1 MAFSSI
7 VRAMVRS
14 PLSTELLS
22 KLNKQQ
28 ELRLNGIPRLP
39 KGLVASALAQAS
51 GKNLFV
57 VCATLEEAGRWTAQ
71 VEAMGWETVHFYP
84 TSEASPYEPFDPETE
99 MTWGQMQALADLLKG
114 SRESAS
120 EITGNGQSKQLSKV
134 VIIATQNALQPHLP
148 PVEAFKPF
156 CLTLKGGM
164 EFELNAFGEKMA
176 TLGYERVPLVETEG
190 QWSRRGDIVDVFPVS
205 SELPVRLEWF
215 GDEIE
220 QIREFDPATQRSA
233 LDKVPQLILTPTSFA
248 PIVMASLKTI
258 PDLKVLGAELD
269 DSELSAENS
278 GLLEGSR
285 RFLGL
290 AYEKPASLLDYLPE
304 NTLVVIDEPEQCYA
318 HSDRWVENA
327 EEQWKLGNEEV
338 LPKIHRSFDDC
349 LTTAAHF
356 QKVYLSELVE
366 TDSTN
371 STLNLASRP
380 VPVTPHQ
387 FAKIAEALRQ
397 ERDRNFAIWL
407 ISAQPS
413 RSVSLLQEHDCP
425 AQFIPNPHDYYAI
438 DRLQT
443 NHTPVALKYSGLA
456 ELEGFILPTFRMV
469 IVTDREFFGQHT
481 LATPSYVRKRRKATS
496 KQVDPNKLRPGDF
509 VVHRNHGVGKFVK
522 LESLTINYETR
533 EYLVVQYADGLLR
546 VAADQVGAL
555 SRFRTNHDKPPELN
569 KMTGKAWENTKNKVR
584 KAIKK
589 LAVDL
594 LKLYAARSQ
603 QHGFAYPA
611 DMPWQEELEDS
622 FPYQPTTD
630 QLKAVQDVKRDM
642 ESDRPMDRLVCGDV
656 GFGKTEV
663 AIRAIFKAVT
673 AGKQVALLAPT
684 TILTQQHYHTLKE
697 RFAPYPMN
705 VGLLNRFRSPQ
716 ERREIIKRLATGELD
731 IVVGTHQL
739 LSKEIAFKDLGL
751 LVVDEEQ
758 RFGVNQKEKIKSLK
772 TLVDVLTLSATPIP
786 RTLYMSLS
794 GIREMSLIT
803 TPPPSRRPIKTH
815 LSPRNPESIRTA
827 IRQELDRG
835 GQVFYV
841 VPRVDGIEET
851 GAELQEMIPSARLAI
866 AHGQMEESELESTM
880 LTFGNGEADI
890 LLCTTIIESGL
901 DIPRVNTILIEDAH
915 RFGLAQLYQLRG
927 RVGRAGIQ
935 AHAWLFYP
943 KQRELSDAARQRLR
957 AIQEFT
963 QLGSGYQLAMR
974 DMEIRGVGNLLG
986 AEQSGQMDVIGFDLY
1001 MQMLEEAIR
1010 EIRGQEI
1017 PKVEDT
1023 QIDLTLTAFIPT
1035 EYMPDIDQKMS
1046 AYRAVA
1052 TAKSKEE
1059 LSAIAA
1065 EWNDRYG
1072 TIPVAASQLLRVM
1085 ELKQLGKS
1093 LGFSRIKP
1101 ENKQH
1106 IVLETPMEEPA
1117 WNLLAAN
1124 LTPTVRSRFVYS
1136 PGKITVRGLGVF
1148 KADQQLQNLIDA
1160 FAKMQGAIPEAVV
1173 A

>member
-7 VRAMVRS
+7 VRALARS
-14 PLSTELLS
+14 PLTAELIT
-22 KLNKQQ
+22 KLNKQR
-28 ELRLNGIPRLP
+28 ELRLNGISRLP
-39 KGLVASALAQAS
+39 KGLVASALANYEDQD
-51 GKNLFV
+51 LCV
-57 VCATLEEAGRWTAQ
+57 VCATLEEAGRVFAQ
-71 VEAMGWETVHFYP
+71 MEAMGWKTVHFYP
-84 TSEASPYEPFDPETE
+84 TSEASPYEPFDPENE
-99 MTWGQMQALADLLKG
+99 LSWGQMQVLADLV
-114 SRESAS
+114 
-120 EITGNGQSKQLSKV
+120 NGQLQKQKTA
-134 VIIATQNALQPHLP
+134 IIATVGALQPHLP
-148 PVEAFKPF
+148 PPEAFKSF
-156 CLTLKGGM
+156 CVTLEKGM
-164 EFELNAFGEKMA
+164 EFDLDGFGEKI
-176 TLGYERVPLVETEG
+176 TILGYERVPLVETEG

-233 LDKVPQLILTPTSFA
+233 LDKVEKVTLTPTSFA
-248 PIVMASLKTI
+248 PIINTALTENVETFHEPSLQE
-258 PDLKVLGAELD
+258 LGT
-269 DSELSAENS
+269 
-278 GLLEGSR
+278 LEGSR

-290 AYEKPASLLDYLPE
+290 AFAKPASLLDYLAA
-304 NTLVVIDEPEQCYA
+304 NTLVAIDEPEQCYA

-327 EEQWKLGNEEV
+327 NSQWSVVSGQLSVG
-338 LPKIHRSFDDC
+338 LPKIHRNFDEC
-349 LTTAAHF
+349 IGEISNFRKL
-356 QKVYLSELVE
+356 YLSELSE
-366 TDSTN
+366 EN
-371 STLNLASRP
+371 NGLNLASRP
-380 VPVTPHQ
+380 LPVTPHQ
-387 FAKIAEALRQ
+387 FAKLGETIRN
-397 ERDRNFAIWL
+397 ERERNFAVWI

-425 AQFIPNPHDYYAI
+425 AQFIPNPRDYQAI
-438 DRLQT
+438 DKLQI
-443 NHTPVALKYSGLA
+443 NHIPIALKYSGLA
-456 ELEGFILPTFRMV
+456 ELEGFILPSFRLV
-469 IVTDREFFGQHT
+469 IVTDREFYGQHS
-481 LATPSYVRKRRKATS
+481 LANFGYVRKRRQATS
-496 KQVDPNKLRPGDF
+496 KQVDPNKLRQGDY
-509 VVHRNHGVGKFVK
+509 VVHRSHGIGKFVK
-522 LESLTINYETR
+522 LESLTINDETR
-533 EYLVVQYADGLLR
+533 DYLVVQYADGLLR
-546 VAADQVGAL
+546 VAADQVGSL
-555 SRFRTNHDKPPELN
+555 SRFRTGGDQAPELH
-569 KMTGKAWENTKNKVR
+569 KMSGKAWENTKIKVR

-603 QHGFAYPA
+603 QQGFSYPH
-611 DMPWQEELEDS
+611 DMPWQEEMEDS

-642 ESDRPMDRLVCGDV
+642 ESERPMDRLVCGDV

-684 TILTQQHYHTLKE
+684 TILTQQHYHTIKE
-697 RFAPYPMN
+697 RFAPYPIN
-705 VGLLNRFRSPQ
+705 VGLLNRFRSAEEKRNIQ
-716 ERREIIKRLATGELD
+716 KRLATGELD

-739 LSKEIAFKDLGL
+739 LGKSVQFKDLGL
-751 LVVDEEQ
+751 LVIDEEQ

-772 TLVDVLTLSATPIP
+772 TQVDVLTLSATPIP

-803 TPPPSRRPIKTH
+803 TPPPTRRPIQTH
-815 LSPRNPESIRTA
+815 LSPLNSDVIRSA

-851 GAELQEMIPSARLAI
+851 TTKLREMVPGGRFAI
-866 AHGQMEESELESTM
+866 AHGQMDESELESTM
-880 LTFGNGEADI
+880 LTFGNNDADI
-890 LLCTTIIESGL
+890 LVCTTIIESGL

-915 RFGLAQLYQLRG
+915 RFGLSQLYQLRG

-1001 MQMLEEAIR
+1001 MEMLEEAIR

-1023 QIDLTLTAFIPT
+1023 QIDLNLTAFIPAT
-1035 EYMPDIDQKMS
+1035 YITDLDQKMS

-1052 TAKSKEE
+1052 TVKSKYE
-1059 LSAIAA
+1059 LKQIAA
-1065 EWNDRYG
+1065 EWTDRYG
-1072 TIPVAASQLLRVM
+1072 TIPVPASQLLRVM
-1085 ELKQLGKS
+1085 ELKQLAKN

-1117 WNLLAAN
+1117 WNLLAEN
-1124 LTPTVRSRFVYS
+1124 LTPTMKARFVYS
-1136 PGKITVRGLGVF
+1136 PGKVTARGLGVF
-1148 KADQQLQNLIDA
+1148 KADQQLQTLIDT
-1160 FAKMQGAIPEAVV
+1160 FVKMQGAISETA
-1173 A
+1173 